1 MLRIDLSRSV
11 WPLNQSDQIDPDIL
25 TMLRKGCERLR
36 IGRIRS
42 VQTSNPTQLDWP
54 GPSDAFAKRLRNVA
68 SGCESTQLF
77 LFRSLSRPNQIDPN
91 SLMRLRKDCEWAREG
106 CARFR
111 INLARSVQIHKP
123 IRLDF
128 SKPANEVAQR
138 LRKVANRSTQV
149 GLDL

>member
-91 SLMRLRKDCEWAREG
+91 SRMMLRKDCERARNG
-106 CARFR
+106 CARLR
-111 INLARSVQIHKP
+111 INLVRSVQIQKQIQLASP
-123 IRLDF
+123 
-128 SKPANEVAQR
+128 KPAEEVAKIF
-138 LRKVANRSTQV
+138 RKVPNQSTQAA
-149 GLDL
+149 LDL